1 MEKQVEIFYR
11 GQKAFLNIFSLW
23 PQKERWRRIFHQLN
37 YVHVM
42 GFWVLLFDLI
52 LIIHVVGNLSHMSE
66 VVRAIFV
73 LATSAGHTTKL
84 ISVKVKNVALEKL
97 FKRLDDE
104 DFRPQSLEEEKTFK
118 AACETSR
125 KQRNYYASLSFCAL
139 AMILGTQLLLDWSQL
154 PLSTFNPFSDHPG
167 SPGYWCLYCYQSLA
181 LSISCVTNIAFDSLC
196 SSLFIFIK
204 CQLDILALR
213 LNKMGCGPGTGRGV
227 VERQLKECIRYHTN
241 IVELTETVELLLC
254 KPISVQIFCS
264 VLVLTAN
271 FYAIALLS
279 EDEIVLFKM
288 ITYQACML
296 VQIFILCYFAGEVTN
311 RSMELPHELYKTS
324 WMEWDRSN
332 RRILLMFMQRL
343 HSTLR
348 IRTLNPSLG
357 FDLQLFGSVSW
368 PLISFC
374 SVVNFHNEAH

>member
-1 MEKQVEIFYR
+1 MAKQVEIFYR

-23 PQKERWRRIFHQLN
+23 PQKERWWRIFHQVN

-42 GFWVLLFDLI
+42 GFWVLLFDFI
-52 LIIHVVGNLSHMSE
+52 LVLHVVGNLRDMNE
-66 VVRAIFV
+66 VVKAIFV

-84 ISVKVKNVALEKL
+84 ISVKVNNVALEEL

-104 DFRPQSLEEEKTFK
+104 DFQPRDPKEEMIFK
-118 AACETSR
+118 AACETTR
-125 KQRNYYASLSFCAL
+125 KQRNYYGSLSFNAL
-139 AMILGTQLLLDWSQL
+139 TMLLVMQLLLDWTEL

-167 SPGYWCLYCYQSLA
+167 SAGYWCLYCYQCLA
-181 LSISCVTNIAFDSLC
+181 LSICCVTNIAFDSLC

-204 CQLDILALR
+204 GQLDILAVR
-213 LNKMGCGPGTGRGV
+213 LNNIGNDLGRGEKT
-227 VERQLKECIRYHTN
+227 VEKQLKQCIRYHST

-279 EDEIVLFKM
+279 EDKTALFKM
-288 ITYQACML
+288 MPYQACML
-296 VQIFILCYFAGEVTN
+296 MQIFILCYFAGEVTN

-324 WMEWDRSN
+324 WMDWNRPN

-343 HSTLR
+343 HSSLR

-357 FDLQLFGSVSW
+357 FDLHLFASLVEMCGNSRA
-368 PLISFC
+368 I
-374 SVVNFHNEAH
+374 